1 MLPRPR
7 RPHDQLLRADTDAT
21 GAVRSVVI
29 AGVGGLLLGHI
40 LWLLGVTVATDSES
54 RSTIMLILSVLFL
67 AAAGYATYRAWHFY
81 QCQQWTP
88 AAFLGGLAVSPVI
101 FTLVVL
107 GVTYL

>member
-7 RPHDQLLRADTDAT
+7 RPHDQLLSPSAV
-21 GAVRSVVI
+21 GPSSVRSVVI

-40 LWLLGVTVATDSES
+40 LWLLGITAATDSGS
-54 RSTIMLILSVLFL
+54 RSTIVLILSAVFL
-67 AAAGYATYRAWHFY
+67 IAAGYAIYRAWQY
-81 QCQQWTP
+81 YGRQQWTP
-88 AAFLGGLAVSPVI
+88 AAFLGGLAVSPVV